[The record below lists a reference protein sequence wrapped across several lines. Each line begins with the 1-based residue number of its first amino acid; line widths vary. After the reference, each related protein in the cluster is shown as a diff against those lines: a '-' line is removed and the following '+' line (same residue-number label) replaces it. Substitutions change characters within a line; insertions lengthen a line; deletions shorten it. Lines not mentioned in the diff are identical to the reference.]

1 MSRMRQDQSRN
12 LVNFVVSDCVQICSH
27 PNLCAGCDWINTG
40 LDASQ
45 QEAVKFALAQQEVAV
60 IHGPPGTGKT
70 TTVVEVILQAV
81 RKGVK
86 VKSDLKKKI

>member
-1 MSRMRQDQSRN
+1 M
-12 LVNFVVSDCVQICSH
+12 H
-27 PNLCAGCDWINTG
+27 PNLCAECDWINTG

-86 VKSDLKKKI
+86 VRSDFFLNIKNLHVSHCDRFFCMNPVTGLKGLI

>member
-1 MSRMRQDQSRN
+1 MHWY
-12 LVNFVVSDCVQICSH
+12 VWAEYH
-27 PNLCAGCDWINTG
+27 WINSG
-40 LDASQ
+40 LDPSQ

-86 VKSDLKKKI
+86 VSMGGVKAE